1 MPGHILSEGRCPT
14 VRWRGNYISTRYC
27 SKVAL
32 KFYLVISQSKK
43 FWQIHLLKQKTCRSA
58 AKSMLRKQPQR
69 RNKQAECPSSWELII
84 KKRYKKNTGIVW
96 IAVPFSPSQV
106 RAEDHGDGPEESLI
120 NIVLRLTKAL
130 CWAAGTCCP
139 CIGTFRGTYR
149 AACLRATHVLPEE
162 LLLELLLF
170 QLLFPIMKSPCHSFS
185 VLFPR
190 LVLAI
195 RKSV

>member
-1 MPGHILSEGRCPT
+1 MQDSC
-14 VRWRGNYISTRYC
+14 
-27 SKVAL
+27 
-32 KFYLVISQSKK
+32 KK
-43 FWQIHLLKQKTCRSA
+43 HAMQTT
-58 AKSMLRKQPQR
+58 PQG
-69 RNKQAECPSSWELII
+69 KQAECPSNWELIT
-84 KKRYKKNTGIVW
+84 KKRYKKNTGIMW
-96 IAVPFSPSQV
+96 IPAPSFPSQV
-106 RAEDHGDGPEESLI
+106 RAEDHGDDPEESPI
-120 NIVLRLTKAL
+120 NTVLCLTKAL

-149 AACLRATHVLPEE
+149 AACLRAMHVLPEE

-170 QLLFPIMKSPCHSFS
+170 QLLFPIMQSPCHSFS

>member
-1 MPGHILSEGRCPT
+1 MQGHR
-14 VRWRGNYISTRYC
+14 
-27 SKVAL
+27 
-32 KFYLVISQSKK
+32 KK
-43 FWQIHLLKQKTCRSA
+43 HAVQTA
-58 AKSMLRKQPQR
+58 PEE
-69 RNKQAECPSSWELII
+69 KQAERSSNWELVT
-84 KKRYKKNTGIVW
+84 KKQYKKKAGIEW
-96 IAVPFSPSQV
+96 IPVPFFPSQV
-106 RAEDHGDGPEESLI
+106 RAEDQGDDPEESLI

-149 AACLRATHVLPEE
+149 AASLRAMHVLPEQ
-162 LLLELLLF
+162 LLLELLLS
-170 QLLFPIMKSPCHSFS
+170 QLLFPFMQSPCHSFS